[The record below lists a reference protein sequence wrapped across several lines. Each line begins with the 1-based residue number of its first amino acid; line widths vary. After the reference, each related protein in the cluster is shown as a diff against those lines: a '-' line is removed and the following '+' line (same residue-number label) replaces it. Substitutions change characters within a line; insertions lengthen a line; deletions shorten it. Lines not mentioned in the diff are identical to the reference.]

1 MNAKDKLI
9 KARTQLVL
17 DQPFFGSLAL
27 RLVLVEDEKAATA
40 YTNGVV
46 LGYNRAFRQ
55 KLSLEET
62 KWLVAHE
69 VMHLA
74 CLHHTRRA
82 DRDPSRWNEA
92 ADYAIN
98 GLLSEAGFKTP
109 AGCLIDLRY
118 DGKSAEA
125 IYGLLPDVGKDKE
138 QPGSDGHSDQPGE
151 IRDAPGGAG
160 DQKQAA
166 AQWRVNVAQAAQQA
180 RCMGN
185 MPAGL
190 SRLIEDVLH
199 PKVDWA
205 VLLRHLVDQSA
216 CNDYC

>member
-1 MNAKDKLI
+1 MNARDKLI

-46 LGYNRAFRQ
+46 LGYNRAFI
-55 KLSLEET
+55 KDLSIEET

-82 DRDPSRWNEA
+82 NRKPYRWNVA

-98 GLLSEAGFKTP
+98 GVLAEAGFKTP
-109 AGCLIDLRY
+109 AGCLLDSRY
-118 DGKSAEA
+118 EGKSAEA
-125 IYGLLPDVGKDKE
+125 IYAVLPDPGKDEE
-138 QPGSDGHSDQPGE
+138 QPGSDGHSNLPGE

-160 DQKQAA
+160 RAKAGRGQ
-166 AQWRVNVAQAAQQA
+166 VACK
-180 RCMGN
+180 RCPGS
-185 MPAGL
+185 PAGP
-190 SRLIEDVLH
+190 LH
-199 PKVDWA
+199 GK
-205 VLLRHLVDQSA
+205 SA
-216 CNDYC
+216 CRCGTTD